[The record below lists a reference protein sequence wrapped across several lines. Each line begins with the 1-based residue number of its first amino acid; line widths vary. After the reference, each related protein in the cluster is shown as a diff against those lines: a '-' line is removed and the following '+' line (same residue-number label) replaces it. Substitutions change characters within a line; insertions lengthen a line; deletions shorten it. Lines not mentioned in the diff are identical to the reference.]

1 MIIGALHAWVGGSL
15 QRRLNITLAVVL
27 AVVSALFLGLL
38 AQVYERQI
46 TEEHA
51 RASLQIN
58 GLLQAALENAML
70 KRDLE
75 GLRGILGQ
83 LADAPNIAAVRILNP
98 DFEVRFASSPALEQG
113 LLNNPQTRAA
123 LAERQPQ
130 TLLIPDAPG
139 GAVLRSV
146 NPVAN
151 QAPCQQCHGPLADH
165 PVNGLLVVDYRADG
179 IEAELWRGI
188 GFLALAGLAVI
199 VVSAGAIW
207 AVLRHAVLRPLGRLQ
222 AGTAALAEGALSHR
236 LAITGRDEVAQL
248 GRSFNA
254 MAAQVEASVQA
265 LGAAEAALQAVID
278 AIPDGIRVIGP
289 DFRILKANA
298 AYARQIGQPQAA
310 VLGQRCHASSHGR
323 STACPDTLV
332 TCPLIE
338 LRGGKGALTCRQV
351 HLDARQREVHVE
363 VAAAPVVLMLG
374 GQPTTCVVEAIRDLE
389 QQARLSQE
397 HRLSE
402 LGLMASGVAHEIHN
416 PLSSVSLV
424 VAALRADLAAGDYA
438 ALPPQLDIIGQEVER
453 TLAITDSM
461 LMLCQPPSPEP
472 LLLELDRVI
481 PSALA
486 LLTFQA
492 QKTGAAIDCKV
503 QPGVRVMAAESDVRM
518 LISNLVMNALHAMTG
533 GGVVKVRAHGQGA
546 QVILQVE
553 DTGHGIAP
561 RDLDRIFL
569 PFWTRR
575 ADGTSG
581 RGLGLSIVQSIVDRS
596 KGRIAVESTVDVGSR
611 FTIFLPN
618 PDADFPNEGA
628 PP

>member
-1 MIIGALHAWVGGSL
+1 MIIGALHAWVGASL

-27 AVVSALFLGLL
+27 ALVSALFLAVL
-38 AQVYERQI
+38 AQVYQRQI
-46 TEEHA
+46 TDEHA

-83 LADAPNIAAVRILNP
+83 LADEPNIAAVRILNP
-98 DFEVRFASSPALEQG
+98 DFEVRFASSPALESG
-113 LLNNPQTRAA
+113 LLDDAQTRAA
-123 LAERQPQ
+123 LAERLPQ
-130 TLLIPDAPG
+130 TQLIPDAPG

-151 QAPCQQCHGPLADH
+151 QAACQQCHGPMADH

-179 IEAELWRGI
+179 IGAEVWRGI

-207 AVLRHAVLRPLGRLQ
+207 AVLRHAVLRPLRSLQ
-222 AGTAALAEGALSHR
+222 AGTAALAKGALSHR
-236 LAITGRDEVAQL
+236 LVVTGRDEVAQL
-248 GRSFNA
+248 GQSFNA

-265 LGAAEAALQAVID
+265 LGAAEGALQAVMD

-289 DFRILKANA
+289 DFRIIKANA
-298 AYARQIGQPQAA
+298 AYATH
-310 VLGQRCHASSHGR
+310 LGQSLAGVPGQLCHASSHGR
-323 STACPDTLV
+323 STPCPDTLI
-332 TCPLIE
+332 TCPLVE
-338 LRGGKGALTCRQV
+338 LRGGTASLTCRQV
-351 HLDARQREVHVE
+351 HVDAGQREVHVE
-363 VAAAPVVLMLG
+363 VAAAPVVLVIDG
-374 GQPTTCVVEAIRDLE
+374 RPTPCVVEAIRDLE

-424 VAALRADLAAGDYA
+424 VAALRADLAAQDYA
-438 ALPPQLDIIGQEVER
+438 ALPPHLDIIGQEVER

-481 PSALA
+481 HSALA

-503 QPGVRVMAAESDVRM
+503 QPGLRVMAAESDVRM

-533 GGVVKVRAHGQGA
+533 GGVVTVRAHAQGA
-546 QVILQVE
+546 QVVLEVE
-553 DTGHGIAP
+553 DTGHGISP

-611 FTIFLPN
+611 FTISLPN
-618 PDADFPNEGA
+618 PDADFPTEGA
-628 PP
+628 TP